1 MTKKIFDDIVA
12 QLVDFERRNRG
23 DTLESI
29 AEILNVD
36 NDYIRKINSAKDS
49 RHYSLYH
56 IFILSQKWEISLD
69 NLLPLHID
77 TIKQLTQYKDYN
89 NYQFQKLLL
98 EIEKEFKVK
107 KKE

>member
-36 NDYIRKINSAKDS
+36 NDYIRKT
-49 RHYSLYH
+49 L
-56 IFILSQKWEISLD
+56 
-69 NLLPLHID
+69 D
-77 TIKQLTQYKDYN
+77 TIHYIIFLFCPKN
-89 NYQFQKLLL
+89 GR
-98 EIEKEFKVK
+98 
-107 KKE
+107 